1 MKPILKYPYFLS
13 EATRNLDIAS
23 DEFYVQA
30 LNEINEE
37 AFICA
42 TELVGPN
49 SVEYEDLYEV
59 ILQELEDL
67 VLEFIAYHC

>member
-13 EATRNLDIAS
+13 EAARNLDIAS

-30 LNEINEE
+30 LDEINK
-37 AFICA
+37 AAYICA
-42 TELVGPN
+42 SELVGPN
-49 SVEYEDLYEV
+49 SVEYEDVYEV

-67 VLEFIAYHC
+67 ALEFIAYHC